1 MIEVKDLHKSF
12 KDLVVL
18 DGIDLSFKRNSV
30 YAIIGPSG
38 SGKSTFLRCLN
49 LLETPTSGEVTFEGK
64 KLFGL
69 NSKGKPEISLGSKD
83 LCAVRSKMAMVFQ
96 SFNLFNNYTVLDNV
110 ILSLLDLKK
119 MPKEQA
125 KEKGLALLAQ
135 VGVKEKAGEYPI
147 KLSGGQKQRVAI
159 ARALANEPDVILLD
173 EPTSALDPEMV
184 KGVLGVIKSL
194 AETGIS
200 MIIVTHE
207 MAFARDVADEVVFM
221 DGGHVVEK
229 GKPTDLFSHPQNQRT
244 KDFIDAVL

>member
-1 MIEVKDLHKSF
+1 
-12 KDLVVL
+12 
-18 DGIDLSFKRNSV
+18 
-30 YAIIGPSG
+30 
-38 SGKSTFLRCLN
+38 
-49 LLETPTSGEVTFEGK
+49 
-64 KLFGL
+64 
-69 NSKGKPEISLGSKD
+69 
-83 LCAVRSKMAMVFQ
+83 MAMVFQ

-207 MAFARDVADEVVFM
+207 MAFARDVADEVIFM

-229 GKPTDLFSHPQNQRT
+229 GKPADFFSNPQNQRT
-244 KDFIDAVL
+244 RDFIDAVL